1 MGKAFEMEN
10 ELGVW
15 NCISIAVLSIS
26 ESFEELRDIGMQQAW
41 EFHNCGFPETQCLLG
56 NSGMWFC
63 LINLYN
69 CVDSLHEKH

>member
-26 ESFEELRDIGMQQAW
+26 ESFEELRDIGM
-41 EFHNCGFPETQCLLG
+41 
-56 NSGMWFC
+56 
-63 LINLYN
+63 
-69 CVDSLHEKH
+69 